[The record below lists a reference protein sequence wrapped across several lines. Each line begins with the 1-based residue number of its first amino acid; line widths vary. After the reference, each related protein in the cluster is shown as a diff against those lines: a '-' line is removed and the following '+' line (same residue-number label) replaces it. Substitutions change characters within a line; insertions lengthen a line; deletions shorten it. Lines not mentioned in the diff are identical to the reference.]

1 MQIKDITKSGH
12 CFEME
17 NKIITFK
24 TITWQDAIKA
34 QNAIHLIA
42 TSTPDNIELGNDK
55 LLKLAL
61 KYAIVTTD
69 SGELENLSAENFSAL
84 FENIFVCVELS
95 AQFRDYVLSFL
106 KLLPSFQ
113 RLESQA

>member
-1 MQIKDITKSGH
+1 MEIKEMFKSGYS
-12 CFEME
+12 FEME
-17 NKIITFK
+17 NKIITFRM
-24 TITWQDAIKA
+24 ITWQDAIKA

-42 TSTPDNIELGNDK
+42 TNTPDNIELGNER

-61 KYAIVTTD
+61 KYSTITTD
-69 SGELENLSAENFSAL
+69 TGDLENLSAENFTAL

-113 RLESQA
+113 RLEAQA